1 MHALTILDRARAAG
15 LRLTATDR
23 GTILIEP
30 KHHITDELRGE
41 ILAHKRELLGLLEF
55 ERLLA
60 EMATA
65 YQLPHEE
72 VAEVR
77 AAALR
82 DLDAATRCFQAI
94 ARTRG
99 IVE

>member
-1 MHALTILDRARAAG
+1 MTAQTILDRARAAG
-15 LRLTATDR
+15 LRLTVSAR

-30 KHHITDELRGE
+30 KHHVTNELLEAIR
-41 ILAHKRELLGLLEF
+41 AHKRELLGLLEF

-60 EMATA
+60 EMTAA
-65 YQLPHEE
+65 YQLPPVE
-72 VAEVR
+72 VGEVR

-99 IVE
+99 VIE